1 MGGRVMVGLRKGQT
15 TERIDEGKSG
25 KDVTEGRTRVQRMG
39 KRDEDKRQ
47 IPKGGISTQ
56 AFNETLLGLSS
67 FHDWILNYSGY
78 WHKSETSRVPLLN
91 HKPYSIDLWY
101 MFPAVHDFVL
111 VLLLLIGVD
120 SIQLSMNDCTNEI
133 TPPAILSV

>member
-1 MGGRVMVGLRKGQT
+1 MVGLRKGQT

-47 IPKGGISTQ
+47 IPKEGISTQ
-56 AFNETLLGLSS
+56 AFNETLLRLSS
-67 FHDWILNYSGY
+67 RGSILNYSGY
-78 WHKSETSRVPLLN
+78 WHKSETSQAPLLN

-120 SIQLSMNDCTNEI
+120 SIQRSMNDCTNEI